1 MTEEGESFISRC
13 LDKNC
18 LLVYKLLTHFTIF
31 ASLGNHS
38 CKSNGPDFDLGGF
51 TRPRPSRPTGG
62 SRHQDEDRDSKG
74 GRFYF

>member
-38 CKSNGPDFDLGGF
+38 CKSNGPDFDLGD
-51 TRPRPSRPTGG
+51 S
-62 SRHQDEDRDSKG
+62 QDQDHRDQQVGLVIKTET
-74 GRFYF
+74 